1 MTMVDDYKK
10 KVAEI
15 AIGQCRC
22 DTGADLKVQLPKDR
36 RTQEHPKA
44 A

>member
-1 MTMVDDYKK
+1 MIDDYKK
-10 KVAEI
+10 RVAEI

-22 DTGADLKVQLPKDR
+22 DTGADLKVQLPKDPY